1 MAEPQ
6 YTVFIRVPIPRRG
19 FVDPPAVSWDT
30 AKDDALWKILSQH
43 GEIDS
48 DRFEVPVEFL
58 VQQVAYL
65 NERHQSHTLA
75 QVRKAAAAAKGSA
88 AQSPIPGADLAG
100 PGHLRTPSALSIRR
114 DVSMLRNESGTAG
127 PAMNAPARPAMS
139 RNTSATTTVMRD
151 GGGASPRIGNRPNPR
166 GAGQSGGIRLSSLPT
181 PSPAPT
187 PRSPKLPGA
196 EINRMDSPG
205 PAETSSTTSSS
216 DDESLPVQSRI
227 IRRPPRPQ
235 QQDSSLGYHAD
246 DDDESEPAFQPR
258 NAPSAD
264 ASAHDLSS
272 TLKLRNQE
280 GRNPPRRAPKPFAK
294 ELNHSQTSD
303 SSASSPAMVSRPGK
317 SRERNSAG
325 PSSPR
330 RNTETR
336 SSQENS
342 EGTPSISSS
351 FSDLDGIKNQH
362 LLTIFVM
369 FRRLWSGL
377 PKDASFPSDL
387 KGLGYFINDQDEVRS
402 IEDPDNYFKFFI
414 DKNPRICARQ
424 RFAFN
429 HALESVIH
437 ERLEKEG
444 LQKLFLPLETSTT
457 EPHMPIF
464 ITPDLDTKSR
474 IVVIFGEPTQE
485 LGLVAGRV
493 ANGAGGINEGSMV
506 SVVRALASQRS
517 SPDDASPPGIVLA
530 NMGQTYFW
538 PQGKR
543 AITVL
548 VSSFLPLPSLLHKGV
563 RHVPAL
569 NDISGN
575 EDPVKHVKYI
585 FGEVL
590 RSMAN
595 DKALL
600 DVIAIGE
607 SCEIVEKFLDGEQAW
622 DTWGKRLNSLTLLGP
637 VYEAESLTNASFKEF
652 MAKRARGY
660 LVCPEPLGTPL
671 APPEGNSELRIPSLG
686 FPCLSSSEPM
696 YDETILIRAR
706 SHIISH
712 IQDVAMDLGYE
723 NPAVTPID
731 CPPPA
736 MTEQHWDDLPE
747 ENKPVVSKVDPAEFK
762 AQVKQAKRWRKF
774 QETGKAP
781 DTDSESESEI

>member
-1 MAEPQ
+1 MRHQMPC
-6 YTVFIRVPIPRRG
+6 RSIP
-19 FVDPPAVSWDT
+19 
-30 AKDDALWKILSQH
+30 LSCRLT
-43 GEIDS
+43 IYIS
-48 DRFEVPVEFL
+48 RADRFEVPVEFL

-88 AQSPIPGADLAG
+88 AQSPVPGADLAG

-151 GGGASPRIGNRPNPR
+151 GSGASPRIGNRPNPR

-280 GRNPPRRAPKPFAK
+280 GRNPPRRTPKPFAK

-351 FSDLDGIKNQH
+351 FSDLDGIV
-362 LLTIFVM
+362 F
-369 FRRLWSGL
+369 
-377 PKDASFPSDL
+377 
-387 KGLGYFINDQDEVRS
+387 
-402 IEDPDNYFKFFI
+402 
-414 DKNPRICARQ
+414 
-424 RFAFN
+424 
-429 HALESVIH
+429 
-437 ERLEKEG
+437 
-444 LQKLFLPLETSTT
+444 
-457 EPHMPIF
+457 
-464 ITPDLDTKSR
+464 
-474 IVVIFGEPTQE
+474 
-485 LGLVAGRV
+485 
-493 ANGAGGINEGSMV
+493 
-506 SVVRALASQRS
+506 
-517 SPDDASPPGIVLA
+517 
-530 NMGQTYFW
+530 
-538 PQGKR
+538 
-543 AITVL
+543 
-548 VSSFLPLPSLLHKGV
+548 
-563 RHVPAL
+563 
-569 NDISGN
+569 
-575 EDPVKHVKYI
+575 
-585 FGEVL
+585 
-590 RSMAN
+590 
-595 DKALL
+595 
-600 DVIAIGE
+600 
-607 SCEIVEKFLDGEQAW
+607 
-622 DTWGKRLNSLTLLGP
+622 
-637 VYEAESLTNASFKEF
+637 
-652 MAKRARGY
+652 
-660 LVCPEPLGTPL
+660 
-671 APPEGNSELRIPSLG
+671 
-686 FPCLSSSEPM
+686 
-696 YDETILIRAR
+696 
-706 SHIISH
+706 
-712 IQDVAMDLGYE
+712 
-723 NPAVTPID
+723 
-731 CPPPA
+731 
-736 MTEQHWDDLPE
+736 
-747 ENKPVVSKVDPAEFK
+747 
-762 AQVKQAKRWRKF
+762 
-774 QETGKAP
+774 
-781 DTDSESESEI
+781 

>member
-19 FVDPPAVSWDT
+19 FVDPPAVSWDI
-30 AKDDALWKILSQH
+30 AKDEALWKILSQH
-43 GEIDS
+43 NEIDS
-48 DRFEVPVEFL
+48 DRFEVPVDFL

-88 AQSPIPGADLAG
+88 TQSPIPGSDLAG
-100 PGHLRTPSALSIRR
+100 AGHARTPSALSIRR
-114 DVSMLRNESGTAG
+114 DVSMLRNESGSTV
-127 PAMNAPARPAMS
+127 PAVSTPVRPSIS
-139 RNTSATTTVMRD
+139 RNASATTSATTTVMRD
-151 GGGASPRIGNRPNPR
+151 GGGASPRIGSSRPNPR
-166 GAGQSGGIRLSSLPT
+166 AVGQSGGIRLSSLPMPP
-181 PSPAPT
+181 PSSALMPK
-187 PRSPKLPGA
+187 SPKLAGA

-205 PAETSSTTSSS
+205 PAETSSASSS

-227 IRRPPRPQ
+227 IRRPPRHQ
-235 QQDSSLGYHAD
+235 QQDSSLGYQGD
-246 DDDESEPAFQPR
+246 EDDESEPAFQPY
-258 NAPSAD
+258 NATSAGT
-264 ASAHDLSS
+264 SSHDLSS

-280 GRNPPRRAPKPFAK
+280 GRNPPRRTPKPYAK
-294 ELNHSQTSD
+294 ELHHSQTSD

-351 FSDLDGIKNQH
+351 FSDLDGLAI
-362 LLTIFVM
+362 M

-387 KGLGYFINDQDEVRS
+387 KGLGYFVNEDDEIRS

-414 DKNPRICARQ
+414 DRNSRICARQ
-424 RFAFN
+424 RFEFN

-437 ERLEKEG
+437 ERLEQEG
-444 LQKLFLPLETSTT
+444 LQKLLLPLGTSTT

-464 ITPDLDTKSR
+464 VAPKLETKSR
-474 IVVIFGEPTQE
+474 IVVIFGESTQE

-506 SVVRALASQRS
+506 SVVRALAAQRS

-548 VSSFLPLPSLLHKGV
+548 ASSSLPLPSLLHKGV

-569 NDISGN
+569 NDIPGN
-575 EDPVKHVKYI
+575 ENPMQHVKYI

-590 RSMAN
+590 ASLAGSE
-595 DKALL
+595 ALV
-600 DVIAIGE
+600 DIIAIGD
-607 SCEIVEKFLDGEQAW
+607 SCEIVEKFLDGKETW
-622 DTWGKRLNSLTLLGP
+622 DIWGKRLSSLILLGP
-637 VYEAESLTNASFKEF
+637 VCEAEGLTNQQFKDF

-671 APPEGNSELRIPSLG
+671 APPEGNSELSIPPLG
-686 FPCLSSSEPM
+686 FPCVSSSEPM
-696 YDETILIRAR
+696 YVETVLIRAR
-706 SHIISH
+706 PHILSH
-712 IQDVAMDLGYE
+712 IQDVAMDPDYE
-723 NPAVTPID
+723 NPAVTPVD

-747 ENKPVVSKVDPAEFK
+747 GDKPVVSKAEPSELME
-762 AQVKQAKRWRKF
+762 QVKQVKRWRKF
-774 QETGKAP
+774 QETGQAP
-781 DTDSESESEI
+781 DTDSESESEV

>member
-6 YTVFIRVPIPRRG
+6 YTVFIRVPVPRRG
-19 FVDPPAVSWDT
+19 FVDPPAVSWDS

-75 QVRKAAAAAKGSA
+75 QVKKAAAAAKGSA

-100 PGHLRTPSALSIRR
+100 AGHLRTPSALSIRR
-114 DVSMLRNESGTAG
+114 DVSLLRNESGTAG

-151 GGGASPRIGNRPNPR
+151 GGGASPRIGSRPNPR
-166 GAGQSGGIRLSSLPT
+166 GAGQSGGMRLSSLPT

-196 EINRMDSPG
+196 GIDRMDSPG
-205 PAETSSTTSSS
+205 PAETSSTTSS

-246 DDDESEPAFQPR
+246 EDDESEPAFQPR

-272 TLKLRNQE
+272 TLRLRSQE
-280 GRNPPRRAPKPFAK
+280 GRNPPRRTAKPSAK
-294 ELNHSQTSD
+294 ELHHSQTSD
-303 SSASSPAMVSRPGK
+303 SSASSPAMVVRPGK
-317 SRERNSAG
+317 SRE
-325 PSSPR
+325 

-342 EGTPSISSS
+342 EGTHSISSS
-351 FSDLDGIKNQH
+351 FSDLDDRRTKN
-362 LLTIFVM
+362 LLVVVVM

-387 KGLGYFINDQDEVRS
+387 KGLGYFVNDQDEIRS
-402 IEDPDNYFKFFI
+402 IEDPDSYFKFFI

-429 HALESVIH
+429 HAMESVIH
-437 ERLEKEG
+437 ERLEEEG
-444 LQKLFLPLETSTT
+444 LRKVLLPLGTSTA

-464 ITPDLDTKSR
+464 VTPNLDTKSR
-474 IVVIFGEPTQE
+474 IVVIFGETMQE

-517 SPDDASPPGIVLA
+517 SPDDGSPPGVVLA
-530 NMGQTYFW
+530 NMSQTYFW

-548 VSSFLPLPSLLHKGV
+548 ASSSLPLPSLMHKGV

-569 NDISGN
+569 NDIPGN
-575 EDPVKHVKYI
+575 EDPVRHVKYI

-595 DKALL
+595 DKAVL
-600 DVIAIGE
+600 DVVAIGDG
-607 SCEIVEKFLDGEQAW
+607 CEIVEKFLDGQEAW
-622 DTWGKRLNSLTLLGP
+622 DTWGKRLNSMTLLGP
-637 VYEAESLTNASFKEF
+637 VCEAEGLTNAPFKDF

-671 APPEGNSELRIPSLG
+671 APPEGNSELSIPPLG
-686 FPCLSSSEPM
+686 FPCVSSSEPM
-696 YDETILIRAR
+696 HAETILIRAR
-706 SHIISH
+706 FHIFSH
-712 IQDVAMDLGYE
+712 IQEVAMDLGYE
-723 NPAVTPID
+723 NPAITPVD

-747 ENKPVVSKVDPAEFK
+747 EDKPEVSKLDPAEFK

-781 DTDSESESEI
+781 DTDSESQSEV

>member
-43 GEIDS
+43 GEIDWS
-48 DRFEVPVEFL
+48 LVADRFEVPVEFL

-100 PGHLRTPSALSIRR
+100 PGHLRTSSALSIRR
-114 DVSMLRNESGTAG
+114 DVSMLRNESGSAG

-166 GAGQSGGIRLSSLPT
+166 GAAQSGGIRLSSLPT

-196 EINRMDSPG
+196 EINRADSPG

-235 QQDSSLGYHAD
+235 QQDSSLGYNAD
-246 DDDESEPAFQPR
+246 EDDESEPAFQPR

-280 GRNPPRRAPKPFAK
+280 GRNPPRRTPKSFSK
-294 ELNHSQTSD
+294 DLHHSQTSD

-351 FSDLDGIKNQH
+351 FSDLDDASVTRSAMEEVLASRMGS
-362 LLTIFVM
+362 TSRFSFS
-369 FRRLWSGL
+369 FRR
-377 PKDASFPSDL
+377 
-387 KGLGYFINDQDEVRS
+387 
-402 IEDPDNYFKFFI
+402 
-414 DKNPRICARQ
+414 
-424 RFAFN
+424 
-429 HALESVIH
+429 
-437 ERLEKEG
+437 
-444 LQKLFLPLETSTT
+444 
-457 EPHMPIF
+457 
-464 ITPDLDTKSR
+464 
-474 IVVIFGEPTQE
+474 
-485 LGLVAGRV
+485 
-493 ANGAGGINEGSMV
+493 
-506 SVVRALASQRS
+506 
-517 SPDDASPPGIVLA
+517 
-530 NMGQTYFW
+530 
-538 PQGKR
+538 
-543 AITVL
+543 
-548 VSSFLPLPSLLHKGV
+548 
-563 RHVPAL
+563 
-569 NDISGN
+569 
-575 EDPVKHVKYI
+575 
-585 FGEVL
+585 
-590 RSMAN
+590 
-595 DKALL
+595 
-600 DVIAIGE
+600 
-607 SCEIVEKFLDGEQAW
+607 
-622 DTWGKRLNSLTLLGP
+622 
-637 VYEAESLTNASFKEF
+637 
-652 MAKRARGY
+652 
-660 LVCPEPLGTPL
+660 
-671 APPEGNSELRIPSLG
+671 
-686 FPCLSSSEPM
+686 
-696 YDETILIRAR
+696 
-706 SHIISH
+706 
-712 IQDVAMDLGYE
+712 
-723 NPAVTPID
+723 
-731 CPPPA
+731 
-736 MTEQHWDDLPE
+736 
-747 ENKPVVSKVDPAEFK
+747 
-762 AQVKQAKRWRKF
+762 
-774 QETGKAP
+774 
-781 DTDSESESEI
+781 